1 VGEKISKSSA
11 QKQYTFI
18 LKPYATHST
27 QFCRQNY
34 LIFNKIINF
43 QLYSFFC
50 ELCTRGVH

>member
-27 QFCRQNY
+27 
-34 LIFNKIINF
+34 
-43 QLYSFFC
+43 
-50 ELCTRGVH
+50 